1 MTVFFYAF
9 GLALALAISLA
20 IGNAWVREHRNGVWT
35 IPMVVGV
42 VAIAL
47 ILGVAIGWAFVQYFA
62 FYSASA
68 TSRM

>member
-9 GLALALAISLA
+9 GLALALAISIA
-20 IGNAWVREHRNGVWT
+20 VGNAWVREHRKGVWT

-42 VAIAL
+42 LAIAL
-47 ILGVAIGWAFVQYFA
+47 VLGVAIGWAFVQYFA

-68 TSRM
+68 TSRL

>member
-35 IPMVVGV
+35 ISMVAGV
-42 VAIAL
+42 IAIAL
-47 ILGVAIGWAFVQYFA
+47 VLGVAIGWALVQYFA
-62 FYSASA
+62 FYNTAA
-68 TSRM
+68 TTRM